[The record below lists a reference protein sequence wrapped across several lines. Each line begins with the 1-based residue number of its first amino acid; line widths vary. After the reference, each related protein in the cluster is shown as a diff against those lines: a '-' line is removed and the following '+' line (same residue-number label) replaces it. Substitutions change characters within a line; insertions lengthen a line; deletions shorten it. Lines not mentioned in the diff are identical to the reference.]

1 MGSSQSINIV
11 VTIVLLVATVACG
24 CKRQSAPHPA
34 QEPAEA
40 FLDALKYG
48 DFDTAADHHIDGTS
62 EGFYCGSEKF
72 ERALQK
78 AKEARSEAECERV
91 EKLGEAQLGELEPEA
106 RFIVQLV
113 RFACEQPEAGCA
125 DYGQRVVE
133 SHLNQLA
140 RSDGASRW
148 AVADFRIQRVL
159 GGDEEAVVYVD
170 LFSKADAAR
179 ASHATIGM
187 RKVGDK
193 WVVAEPLRDEKTV
206 DMGGPRL
213 D

>member
-1 MGSSQSINIV
+1 M
-11 VTIVLLVATVACG
+11 VLLVATVACG
-24 CKRQSAPHPA
+24 CKRESAPHPA

-48 DFDTAADHHIDGTS
+48 DLDRAADRHIDATS

-78 AKEARSEAECERV
+78 AKEARSQAECERV

-113 RFACEQPEAGCA
+113 RFACEEPESGCA
-125 DYGQRVVE
+125 DYGRRVVE
-133 SHLNQLA
+133 SRLNQLA
-140 RSDGASRW
+140 RSDSASRW
-148 AVADFRIQRVL
+148 AVADYRIQRVL
-159 GGDEEAVVYVD
+159 GGDGEAVVYVD

-179 ASHATIGM
+179 ATHATIGM
-187 RKVGDK
+187 REIGGE
-193 WVVAEPLRDEKTV
+193 WVVTEPLRDEKTV
-206 DMGGPRL
+206 DMGGPRP